1 MTDTHETPIQGNR
14 LTAEV
19 YVCATTCGNHDRQ
32 RRTVAELRRL
42 VEEGPLD
49 DVDRHLWPGRLTTS
63 DRDELC
69 RVVEDTYDE
78 FAAWARTER
87 RALGPAFS
95 RSTVRNEFSDEEYD
109 VVRFPV
115 LTLAVRADGDV
126 VRVAPSGEDDRR
138 YSVDDCLAELRALG
152 GGRTPGRAS
161 ALES

>member
-1 MTDTHETPIQGNR
+1 MTDTHETPITGNR
-14 LTAEV
+14 LTAGV

-32 RRTVAELRRL
+32 RTTVAELRRL

-49 DVDRHLWPGRLTTS
+49 DVDRHLWPGRITTS
-63 DRDELC
+63 DRDEFS

-78 FAAWARTER
+78 FAAWARVER

-95 RSTVRNEFSDEEYD
+95 RTTVRNEFSDEEYE

-126 VRVAPSGEDDRR
+126 VRVAPTGEDDRR
-138 YSVDDCLAELRALG
+138 YTVDDCLAELRALAG
-152 GGRTPGRAS
+152 DRTPDRAPT
-161 ALES
+161 LES